1 MKRHASKKTDLH
13 SLLKNRNVLYIVLF
27 FSVANLFSYL
37 MMKQL
42 DAVAFFIIAGFLTT
56 YFSKNMIIV
65 MLTSMI
71 STFLLVKIN
80 MLGQVQEGMEDKK
93 AAEGETTEKP
103 AAAAATEAK
112 ATEKTESDGEEK
124 APTKAGVSP
133 PDPLATSGIPVKKEL
148 REKLTAMR
156 PATYN
161 PSDDDDE
168 PRHKPKVDYAAT
180 LESAYDNLDKLLN
193 SDAIKA
199 MTSDTGRL
207 AEKQK
212 LLMGNIEK
220 MTPIMEKASGLLGGF
235 DMGAVTKLLGS
246 MNGLKGIEIPGMD
259 AFTGGAGK
267 EKK

>member
-80 MLGQVQEGMEDKK
+80 MLGHVQEGMEDKK

-103 AAAAATEAK
+103 AAAATEAK
-112 ATEKTESDGEEK
+112 ATEKTESDGEET

-246 MNGLKGIEIPGMD
+246 MNGITGIEIPGMD
-259 AFTGGAGK
+259 VFTSK